1 MQISFNLLYNGD
13 MEKIYHKSKFC
24 EKTLEIFNT
33 CVHKFIIPLLI
44 YKKVFHIIGVD
55 KNYFDR

>member
-1 MQISFNLLYNGD
+1 MNKIRATNLIILLYNANT
-13 MEKIYHKSKFC
+13 EKIYHKSKFY

-44 YKKVFHIIGVD
+44 YKKLFHIIKV
-55 KNYFDR
+55 R